1 MASFLRGSFLLAATA
16 AIGCGA
22 PAVDD
27 MADAAGSVTEGI
39 VLVERLASGD
49 GAAQT
54 SISAKFMRLSAPADP
69 ALAERVVGTRLDL
82 PSVGTCRPIAGA
94 GPGYDGAEG
103 ITRAPTGSIE
113 LIDVGDVT
121 LRAGPDAM
129 PLAARAFPD
138 VGELVSGVF
147 YTSRDAASDLPAGAT
162 YTLEGTGSAFVDRFS
177 VEADAP
183 PALADVSVDDAALT
197 EGVTLDEDT
206 AATVRWSAAPVDVAR
221 QAARQGDVVFVDVS
235 AQSGA
240 QIRCVFQDE
249 GRGVLPAWVMRPA
262 MLGALPATVTLAVHR
277 VRERSF
283 LASGLDAGEV
293 RFDLA
298 VLGRATVTQSVAV
311 RGSGAPQ
318 TPPL

>member
-1 MASFLRGSFLLAATA
+1 LLAATA

-27 MADAAGSVTEGI
+27 MVDAAGSVTEGI
-39 VLVERLASGD
+39 VLVERVASGD

-69 ALAERVVGTRLDL
+69 ARAERVVGTRLDL
-82 PSVGTCRPIAGA
+82 PSVGACRPLAGA

-121 LRAGPDAM
+121 LRAGADAM

-183 PALADVSVDDAALT
+183 PALADVSVDDAVLT
-197 EGVTLDEDT
+197 EGVTLDADT
-206 AATVRWSAAPVDVAR
+206 AATVRWRAAEGRD
-221 QAARQGDVVFVDVS
+221 AARPGDVVFVDVS

-249 GRGVLPAWVMRPA
+249 GRGVLPAWVLRPA
-262 MLGALPATVTLAVHR
+262 TLGALPAALTVAVHR

-283 LASGLDAGEV
+283 LASGLDLGEV

-298 VLGRATVTQSVAV
+298 VLGRATVTP
-311 RGSGAPQ
+311 SGTAARAPS
-318 TPPL
+318 L